1 MIDSHDEDAI
11 LKRIVKAYLFWKGE
25 ASSKM
30 ITRHIDEVG
39 YGLRRPISARSL
51 SMKMKTWTRIDK
63 SGSWFRVTS
72 ETRNRETWWKLE

>member
-1 MIDSHDEDAI
+1 MNAKDEEAI
-11 LKRIVKAYLFWKGE
+11 IKRIVKAYLFWKKE

-39 YGLRRPISARSL
+39 YGLRKPISARSL
-51 SMKMKTWTRIDK
+51 SMKMRTWTRNDK

-72 ETRNRETWWKLE
+72 ETRKNETWWKLQ